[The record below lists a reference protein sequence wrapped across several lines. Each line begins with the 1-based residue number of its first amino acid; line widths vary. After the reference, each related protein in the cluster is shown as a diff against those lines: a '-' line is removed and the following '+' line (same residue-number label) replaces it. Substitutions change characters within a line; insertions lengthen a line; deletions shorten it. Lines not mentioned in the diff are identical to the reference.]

1 MNAKII
7 GAAFAVTALLSASP
21 ALASTRDTARTTMAA
36 AEAKIGMND
45 KQPMDGRAAE
55 IQSRAS
61 AALAEARLQ
70 WSLSKEDKTIAAATE
85 ASALADL
92 AAATQ
97 QKQAA
102 QDEAHA
108 QETALAPMPPAPVP
122 Q

>member
-7 GAAFAVTALLSASP
+7 GAAFAVAAMLSASP
-21 ALASTRDTARTTMAA
+21 ALASKRDTARTSLAA
-36 AEAKIGMND
+36 ADAKVSMND
-45 KQPMDGRAAE
+45 KVPMDGQAAE
-55 IQSRAS
+55 IQARAS

-70 WSLSKEDKTIAAATE
+70 WSMSKEDKTIAAATE
-85 ASALADL
+85 ASSLAEL

-108 QETALAPMPPAPVP
+108 QETALAPPAPAVP

>member
-7 GAAFAVTALLSASP
+7 GAALAVTAMMSASP
-21 ALASTRDTARTTMAA
+21 ALASKRDTARTTIAA
-36 AEAKIGMND
+36 AEAKISMND
-45 KQPMDGRAAE
+45 KTPMDGRAAD
-55 IQSRAS
+55 IQARAS

-108 QETALAPMPPAPVP
+108 QETALAPVPPAPVP

>member
-7 GAAFAVTALLSASP
+7 GAAFAVAALLSASP
-21 ALASTRDTARTTMAA
+21 ALASKRDTARTTVAA
-36 AEAKIGMND
+36 AEAKISMND
-45 KQPMDGRAAE
+45 KAALTGQAADIQARARAAL
-55 IQSRAS
+55 S
-61 AALAEARLQ
+61 EAQLQ

-97 QKQAA
+97 QKQVA
-102 QDEAHA
+102 QDEARS
-108 QETALAPMPPAPVP
+108 QETALVT

>member
-7 GAAFAVTALLSASP
+7 GAAFAVAAMLSAPP
-21 ALASTRDTARTTMAA
+21 ALASKRNTARTTIAA
-36 AEAKIGMND
+36 AEAKVSMND
-45 KQPMDGRAAE
+45 KLGMIGQAADIQARAH
-55 IQSRAS
+55 
-61 AALAEARLQ
+61 AALSEAQLQ

-97 QKQAA
+97 QKQSA
-102 QDEAHA
+102 QAEARA
-108 QETALAPMPPAPVP
+108 QENALPPVP

>member
-21 ALASTRDTARTTMAA
+21 ALASKRDSARTTLAA
-36 AEAKIGMND
+36 AEARISMND
-45 KQPMDGRAAE
+45 KTPMSGRAAE
-55 IQSRAS
+55 IQARAS

-85 ASALADL
+85 AGALADL

-102 QDEAHA
+102 QEEAHA
-108 QETALAPMPPAPVP
+108 QETALAPLPPAPVP

>member
-7 GAAFAVTALLSASP
+7 GAALAVTAMMSASP
-21 ALASTRDTARTTMAA
+21 ALASKRDTARTTIAA
-36 AEAKIGMND
+36 AEAKISMND
-45 KQPMDGRAAE
+45 KTPMDGRAAD
-55 IQSRAS
+55 IQARAS

-102 QDEAHA
+102 QNEAHA
-108 QETALAPMPPAPVP
+108 QETALAPVPPAPVP